1 MKWYSEKLYG
11 FILVMLKI
19 WKYTALPTYSL
30 EKTNNQCSSPVVVK
44 KTGFHF
50 LILIFTLGNIILY
63 ITYYGVDSS
72 LKASSYF
79 FQFCTIC
86 TYNTCLISV
95 LHMKRKKMA
104 TLLINIF
111 SIESH
116 ALKLFHNSNCS
127 DVSKYFTKYAAAKFC
142 IIVMILYGD
151 FYYFI
156 NNTKDLVLRVC
167 LYSQWIF
174 YCISEL
180 SLIFFPLILK
190 KFYTELNDYLKNDD
204 FSLREAFHF
213 ISLLRKLARKI
224 NKLLETLY
232 LFKLVTDCCLL
243 TNDIFLGVSA
253 VMTEKRNFAS
263 YGILIVVICVW
274 FVTIFLH
281 DLIVT
286 DLLEKVLEQVS

>member
-30 EKTNNQCSSPVVVK
+30 ENQCSSPVVVK

-156 NNTKDLVLRVC
+156 NNTKDLVLR
-167 LYSQWIF
+167 
-174 YCISEL
+174 E
-180 SLIFFPLILK
+180 P
-190 KFYTELNDYLKNDD
+190 
-204 FSLREAFHF
+204 
-213 ISLLRKLARKI
+213 
-224 NKLLETLY
+224 
-232 LFKLVTDCCLL
+232 
-243 TNDIFLGVSA
+243 VSA
-253 VMTEKRNFAS
+253 LDQ
-263 YGILIVVICVW
+263 ILNPLKFTVWGSLPLNWTIIYTMIVAIITYLTYIIQ
-274 FVTIFLH
+274 FSKT
-281 DLIVT
+281 
-286 DLLEKVLEQVS
+286 